1 MSKFIDELSI
11 PSSKTELDLFTVPPT
26 QVAVRRSFWS
36 EIQLQN
42 PCTNDGPYE
51 FHITSDA
58 YMLDLSKN
66 FLYMI
71 LRIQKADKTDCAVT
85 RQQDGSYTGN
95 VVAPINLLGKTF
107 FKQVKVYLN
116 GKLISDR

>member
-1 MSKFIDELSI
+1 MSKFIDELST

-42 PCTNDGPYE
+42 PCTNEGPYE
-51 FHITSDA
+51 FHISPDM

-66 FLYMI
+66 FIYFTARI
-71 LRIQKADKTDCAVT
+71 LKADGSDCAINV
-85 RQQDGSYTGN
+85 QADGSLAGN